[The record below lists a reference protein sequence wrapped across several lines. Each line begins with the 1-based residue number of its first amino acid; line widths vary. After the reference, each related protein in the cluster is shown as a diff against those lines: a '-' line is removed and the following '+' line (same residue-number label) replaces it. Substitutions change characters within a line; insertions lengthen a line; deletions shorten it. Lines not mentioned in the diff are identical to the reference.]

1 METYIFILALMTC
14 SIFLIPIYSFHR
26 LSFLLLSCF
35 TESLINNIDRL
46 PNGYTKIELRNIC
59 LLSFF
64 IITISTSMFFLI
76 LSESNYILTSVFIF
90 AILLFQYYSII
101 YFEKKLPIHI
111 IEYIKSIK
119 KSKLFE
125 IDIFLLKFSNDFSL
139 KEKNEDENSKIN
151 DWNELENIKS
161 SIIEEFV
168 KIKNPYIRL
177 DRNISNLNFEEICN
191 EFGIDVNCK
200 EVIKDKIS
208 GVETPKKIVFNGI
221 NHKGF
226 EKEPIVLFFI
236 KYFNIVEFY
245 KKGKI
250 KYVNN
255 NRQIEVLE
263 FINDNIYFEN
273 FQAKDKFKKEL
284 TDSDFSKYVKKY
296 FETLGK

>member
-1 METYIFILALMTC
+1 MTC
-14 SIFLIPIYSFHR
+14 SIFLIPIYSFLR
-26 LSFLLLSCF
+26 SSVLLLSCF
-35 TESLINNIDRL
+35 TQSLNNNIDRL
-46 PNGYTKIELRNIC
+46 PDGYTKIELRNIC

-64 IITISTSMFFLI
+64 IIIISTSMFFLI
-76 LSESNYILTSVFIF
+76 LSESNYILTSIFIF
-90 AILLFQYYSII
+90 AILLFQYYFII

-111 IEYIKSIK
+111 IEYIKNIK

-139 KEKNEDENSKIN
+139 KGKNEDENSKII
-151 DWNELENIKS
+151 DLNELENIKS
-161 SIIEEFV
+161 SIIEEIV
-168 KIKNPYIRL
+168 KIKNPYVRS
-177 DRNISNLNFEEICN
+177 DRNVSNSNLEEICN
-191 EFGIDVNCK
+191 EFGIDKNCK
-200 EVIKDKIS
+200 EVINDKIS

-226 EKEPIVLFFI
+226 GKESVVYFFI
-236 KYFNIVEFY
+236 KHFNIVDSY
-245 KKGKI
+245 KNGKI

-255 NRQIEVLE
+255 SQKDVLE

-273 FQAKDKFKKEL
+273 SQAKDKFKKEL